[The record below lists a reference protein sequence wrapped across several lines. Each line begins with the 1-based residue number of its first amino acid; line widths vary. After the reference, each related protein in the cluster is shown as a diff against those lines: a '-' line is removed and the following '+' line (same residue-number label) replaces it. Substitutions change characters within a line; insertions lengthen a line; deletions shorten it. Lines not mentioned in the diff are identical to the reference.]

1 MQSTLIRPSE
11 VQRREPHAA
20 DLEGLFVMGTGIVD
34 YLTVSHQLSRMIESR
49 GERIILCAK
58 VTSIAETSRVVT
70 VDDELGTESAELLIS
85 SAGLYGDIIARNN
98 GLKPSVQIIPFRGE
112 YFELKPDRR
121 YLVNVVV

>member
-1 MQSTLIRPSE
+1 
-11 VQRREPHAA
+11 
-20 DLEGLFVMGTGIVD
+20 MGTGIVD